1 MGKKVLHHWSQR
13 DENDQMRARLRELE
27 AQTVQLIEEKRSVEL
42 NLDEVKQQLEAAAAA
57 PPAPPEPVEVDQV
70 TIL

>member
-1 MGKKVLHHWSQR
+1 
-13 DENDQMRARLRELE
+13 MRARLRELE
-27 AQTVQLIEEKRSVEL
+27 AQTLQLIEEKRSVEL

-70 TIL
+70 PIL